1 MVLDHHPGGLRV
13 TAFNDIRRQLHIIE
27 GAYDEAINVVQYIHT
42 TIQSIENILDEAGI
56 PRQYN
61 GRNLLL
67 DERVALLAQRKE
79 ESCVATN

>member
-1 MVLDHHPGGLRV
+1 V

-56 PRQYN
+56 HRQYN